1 MQALG
6 HGMSTF
12 IQLLI
17 NTVQIGAIY
26 VLFSLGLTLIFGV
39 MRIINFAHGEFF
51 SFTALLISVQ
61 IGWLGS
67 TVGLPPW
74 ADYLIAFAVS
84 LVVLLALSMLIFHFG
99 FARYLGDMTSGFIL
113 SLGLVL
119 ILQGLMLEVFGG
131 YPRAVPSLVEGSMT
145 VFGGAISLQKLLI
158 CVLALAATAAIL
170 FIVLRTPLGV
180 ALRAVAEDQ
189 EAARLQGIRY
199 RRIALYGF
207 LIGSALAALAGGLI
221 APLAVILP
229 SMGGEFL
236 IKAFMIVIIGGLG
249 SISGAIL
256 ASFLIAAVESFGSY
270 YADLPTATLV
280 MFATVA
286 LILIVRPQ
294 GLLGRVVR

>member
-1 MQALG
+1 
-6 HGMSTF
+6 MSTF

-17 NTVQIGAIY
+17 NTIQIGAIY

-51 SFTALLISVQ
+51 SFTALLISVL
-61 IGWLGS
+61 IVWLGS
-67 TVGLPPW
+67 HLGLPLW
-74 ADYLIAFAVS
+74 IDYLIAFAVS
-84 LVVLLALSMLIFHFG
+84 LVALLVLSLAIYRFG

-119 ILQGLMLEVFGG
+119 ILQGLMLEIFGG
-131 YPRAVPSLVEGSMT
+131 YPRAVPALIDGSVT
-145 VFGGAISLQKLLI
+145 VLGGAISLQKLII
-158 CVLALAATAAIL
+158 CVMALAATAAIL
-170 FIVLRTPLGV
+170 YIVMKTKLGV

-199 RRIALYGF
+199 RRIAMYGF
-207 LIGSALAALAGGLI
+207 MIGSALAALAGGLI

-229 SMGGEFL
+229 SMGSEFL

-256 ASFLIAAVESFGSY
+256 ASFLIAAVESFGSF